1 MLQGIGLLSSFLVNI
16 EANPVPP
23 HLNRQTPIYET
34 IKCTGQHA
42 PDISPSL
49 RRAIKRSTTDKRAL
63 HDVER
68 VLFASSPNIK
78 AIASTTQAIDL
89 INGGVKSNALPEL
102 SWAVVNNRIGTES
115 SVSVVQERFTDLIRP
130 LAAEAN
136 LTLTAFGKKV
146 PNRTVEPWAAAGD
159 VILSDAWGTALEPA
173 PITPSD
179 EKAMPYRL
187 LSGTILAVEK
197 AVQQVNGETKKVF
210 VAPSVMSGGSS
221 STLLSE

>member
-1 MLQGIGLLSSFLVNI
+1 M
-16 EANPVPP
+16 PP
-23 HLNRQTPIYET
+23 HLDRQTPIYET
-34 IKCTGQHA
+34 VKCIGQHA
-42 PDISPSL
+42 SDISPSL

-68 VLFASSPNIK
+68 LLFASSPYIK
-78 AIASTTQAIDL
+78 AIVSTTQAIDL

-115 SVSVVQERFTDLIRP
+115 SVRAVQERFTNVIGP

-146 PNRTVEPWAAAGD
+146 LNRTVEPWAAAGD

-173 PITPSD
+173 PITPTD
-179 EKAMPYRL
+179 EKAIPYRL
-187 LSGTILAVEK
+187 LSGTILAVEQADK
-197 AVQQVNGETKKVF
+197 QVNGETKKVF

-221 STLLSE
+221 STPLDQ